1 LRGARYYQWR
11 EVAPLVEDRGGG
23 EAAAAP
29 SPRPQR
35 ATAPAKTS
43 PTKTWMEIELLDD
56 EGKPVA
62 NARYAVRL
70 PDKSMRRGSLDA
82 RGLARFDDIDP
93 GSCEV
98 SFPEI
103 DIREVGQK

>member
-1 LRGARYYQWR
+1 
-11 EVAPLVEDRGGG
+11 
-23 EAAAAP
+23 
-29 SPRPQR
+29 
-35 ATAPAKTS
+35 
-43 PTKTWMEIELLDD
+43 MEIEILDD